1 MTANTVPREKIPW
14 FPTINTD
21 LCDGCRIC
29 LEFCPHGVYGGD
41 PNQMTVGVEQPYQC
55 VVGCSNCRDLC
66 PQKAI
71 AFPDLEA
78 IAGLISELRR
88 EPGGG
93 S

>member
-1 MTANTVPREKIPW
+1 VFGEGS
-14 FPTINTD
+14 D
-21 LCDGCRIC
+21 LS
-29 LEFCPHGVYGGD
+29 
-41 PNQMTVGVEQPYQC
+41 TVGVEQPYQC

-78 IAGLISELRR
+78 IAGLIRELRR
-88 EPGGG
+88 ESGGG